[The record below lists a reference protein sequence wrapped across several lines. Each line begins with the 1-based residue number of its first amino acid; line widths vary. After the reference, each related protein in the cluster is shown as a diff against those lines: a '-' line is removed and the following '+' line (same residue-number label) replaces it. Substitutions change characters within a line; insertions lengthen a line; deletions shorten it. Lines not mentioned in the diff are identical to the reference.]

1 MTKDINTEEIYH
13 LIDLLEIDI
22 RETPN
27 KRLLSDSQKNEAIKY
42 NTDLI
47 VKLESIL
54 DEKDDIIYRGF
65 KKNDNNIR

>member
-22 RETPN
+22 KETPN

-65 KKNDNNIR
+65 

>member
-22 RETPN
+22 KETPN

-47 VKLESIL
+47 VKLESML
-54 DEKDDIIYRGF
+54 VEKDDICRGF
-65 KKNDNNIR
+65 KK